1 MHLKDAGETRVSAWS
16 KWLHTPLLRS
26 GVGKQVHG
34 VERSASEDGGFER
47 AEFEATLSVSQVVS
61 SAALQRMAGL
71 RADSAWVD
79 NVLLEWILILELME
93 CG

>member
-1 MHLKDAGETRVSAWS
+1 
-16 KWLHTPLLRS
+16 
-26 GVGKQVHG
+26 VGKQAHG

-47 AEFEATLSVSQVVS
+47 AEFEVTISVSQVVS
-61 SAALQRMAGL
+61 SAALQRMAEL
-71 RADSAWVD
+71 RADSACVD